1 MEERLPPACAFAFS
15 VLAERDVD
23 PEAVPEEAVEAALQH
38 IATCPRCKES
48 PPASVGLADADV
60 PVTPAITKSLTA
72 RKKKKVR
79 RGAETGND
87 FHSSSLS
94 SLLDDT
100 V

>member
-15 VLAERDVD
+15 VLAERDLD

-48 PPASVGLADADV
+48 PPSLVGLANV
-60 PVTPAITKSLTA
+60 PVTPAITKSIVS

-79 RGAETGND
+79 RVAETTND
-87 FHSSSLS
+87 FHSSSSLS

-100 V
+100 